1 MKEIVIKKALQKN
14 ILIVDDD
21 PHIRQ
26 VLGFA
31 LDKAGFLTEEASDG
45 KQAVEKVS
53 LQKPDLMVLDIVMP
67 EMDGLEA
74 CRMIRKSTELP
85 IIFLSSRDDE
95 LDRIIGLEVGGD
107 DYITK
112 PFSPR
117 ELVARINVILKRL
130 DKGKLLAQEQQTS
143 GSVLKPQ
150 RQQVGRLQLDPLTHQ
165 AYWDEEAVPLTATE
179 FKMLDTLMRHPS
191 RVYTREDLMNA
202 YSDDDLVND
211 RTIDSHIRRIR
222 SKLSV
227 YLPNAIETVHGVGYK
242 MGSCQ

>member
-1 MKEIVIKKALQKN
+1 MTLIKK

-26 VLGFA
+26 VLRFA
-31 LDKAGFLTEEASDG
+31 LEKAGFKTEEASNG
-45 KQAVEKVS
+45 KQAVEKVA
-53 LQKPDLMVLDIVMP
+53 LQKPDLMILDILMP

-74 CRMIRKSTELP
+74 CRLIRKTTELP
-85 IIFLSSRDDE
+85 IVFLSSRDDE

-117 ELVARINVILKRL
+117 ELVARVNVILKRL
-130 DKGKLLAQEQQTS
+130 EKGMLLAQEKHQS
-143 GSVLKPQ
+143 GGVLNAKIM
-150 RQQVGRLQLDPLTHQ
+150 QVGRLKLDPVTHQ

-202 YSDDDLVND
+202 YSDEDLVND
-211 RTIDSHIRRIR
+211 RTIDSHIRRVR
-222 SKLSV
+222 AKLSSYV
-227 YLPNAIETVHGVGYK
+227 PNAIETVHGVGYK
-242 MGSCQ
+242 MGSCL

>member
-1 MKEIVIKKALQKN
+1 MNKLLMKK

-26 VLGFA
+26 VLRFA
-31 LDKAGFLTEEASDG
+31 LEKAGFQTEEAFNG

-74 CRMIRKSTELP
+74 CRLIRKSTELP

-117 ELVARINVILKRL
+117 ELVARVNVILKRL
-130 DKGKLLAQEQQTS
+130 EKGMLLAQEQHQS
-143 GSVLKPQ
+143 GGELNAKM
-150 RQQVGRLQLDPLTHQ
+150 QQVGRLKLDPLTHQ

-211 RTIDSHIRRIR
+211 RTIDSHIRRVR
-222 SKLSV
+222 AKLSA
-227 YLPNAIETVHGVGYK
+227 YAPNAVETVHGVGYK
-242 MGSCQ
+242 MGTCQ